1 MKILHNSQP
10 LMEKRVAI
18 LATDG
23 FEQSELEEP
32 MKALQEA
39 GATVSIVSP
48 KKDRIQGMRHAEKG
62 DQFDVDIPLSHAR
75 QQDFDALVLP
85 GGLMNPDELRSTPE
99 AVNFVREFGQTGKP
113 IAAICHGPWLLIE
126 AGLVENHRLT
136 SWPAIQ
142 TDIKNAGG
150 IWVDE
155 EVVVDNGMVT
165 SRKPDDLPA
174 FNAKVIEEIAEGVHD
189 ARDVHPPRD
198 LNRSEAIPPVL
209 VPPY

>member
-1 MKILHNSQP
+1 MKILDESQR
-10 LMEKRVAI
+10 LNEKRVAI

-32 MKALQEA
+32 MKALRNA

-48 KKDRIQGMRHAEKG
+48 KKGQIQGMKHAEKG
-62 DQFDVDIPLSHAR
+62 DLFDVDLPLSRVKEA
-75 QQDFDALVLP
+75 DFDALVLP

-99 AVNFVREFGQTGKP
+99 AVDFVREFGQTGKP

-150 IWVDE
+150 IWMDE

-165 SRKPDDLPA
+165 SRSPDDLPA
-174 FNAKVIEEIAEGVHD
+174 FNAKMIEEIAEGVHD
-189 ARDVHPPRD
+189 PRDVYPPHD
-198 LNRSEAIPPVL
+198 INREEAISPVI
-209 VPPY
+209 PMPG

>member
-1 MKILHNSQP
+1 MRTKGIMKIFSDTP
-10 LMEKRVAI
+10 LTEKRIAI

-48 KKDRIQGMRHAEKG
+48 KKGKIQGMRHAEKG
-62 DQFDVDIPLSHAR
+62 DQFDVDIPLRNAL
-75 QQDFDALVLP
+75 QGDFDALVLP

-99 AVNFVREFGQTGKP
+99 AVEWVRQFGRSGKP
-113 IAAICHGPWLLIE
+113 IGAICHGPWLLIE
-126 AGLVENHRLT
+126 AGLVDNLRLT

-142 TDIKNAGG
+142 TDVKNAGG

-155 EVVVDNGMVT
+155 EVVVDNGIVT
-165 SRKPDDLPA
+165 SRKPADIPA
-174 FNAKVIEEIAEGVHD
+174 FNAKVIEEICEGI
-189 ARDVHPPRD
+189 HPR
-198 LNRSEAIPPVL
+198 
-209 VPPY
+209 